1 MFNMLSPLKNKFQSF
16 LDGQLGTV
24 AWEYL
29 LVIAG
34 VSVVIIAAVAVGFP
48 SLIKVVMVDLL
59 CEQFDDL
66 IPPGTQW
73 ACHGGIWPAGW
84 YEPHHPSH

>member
-1 MFNMLSPLKNKFQSF
+1 MSNILRLIMDNPLGFIQDQK
-16 LDGQLGTV
+16 GVV

-34 VSVVIIAAVAVGFP
+34 VSVVIIAAVAVGAP
-48 SLIKVVMVDLL
+48 SLIKLIMVDLL
-59 CEQFDDL
+59 CESFDDL

-84 YEPHHPSH
+84 YEPHPSH

>member
-1 MFNMLSPLKNKFQSF
+1 MSKILSWIKDKPFSF
-16 LDGQLGTV
+16 IQDQKGVV

-34 VSVVIIAAVAVGFP
+34 VSVVIIAAVAVGAP
-48 SLIKVVMVDLL
+48 SLTKLIMVDLL
-59 CEQFDDL
+59 CESFDDL

-84 YEPHHPSH
+84 YEPHPSH